1 MKRMGLVLCAIS
13 ALLISSALSQGSK
26 VIVITDTANIYAE
39 PDSHSYLIETVG
51 KGTVL
56 TLFQK
61 SKIRKTWY
69 YIAFDS
75 KERKGKVSGFVQ
87 DSAVQGAHD
96 VQNSLGSQQNAK
108 GDWGQRSILPPLKE
122 ESVVLAE
129 EKKVLPDKSW
139 EELSLTPLFKQESI
153 SLTVALRG
161 EIWPIVAS
169 PTWEV
174 VAFHEVS
181 EPPVEIKP
189 REMNNINASPMK
201 DGRAFQSIIKPPV
214 EIRGEI
220 PLPLPAP
227 IKEALAFKGNKDKS
241 QVTVSEKISITPLQ
255 KDAKRDGDSIL
266 LTCSP
271 TREVVAFQE
280 RTEPKVKIESRKI
293 QPVNSPAA
301 LESKAFQRIIDRP
314 ANIEAKE
321 MPPLSFSSSKD
332 VAFQEVVQPPV
343 EIKARTLPPLNP
355 PAAMEDNVFQR
366 MKRMRK
372 IDTFKT
378 DSFIGVSPSKKV
390 VTLERTRM
398 EELRERKPEE
408 EAKRQPTPLGTRKV
422 KTKFKWVTL
431 GLGYGQSLGGAGGFV
446 QFNTKAGLS
455 VHGGVGYY
463 PTRYIYS
470 GCDGVKD
477 VTLYTGGVKYY
488 LPLGAD
494 PLHFY
499 LNLQFGG
506 IGVEVAQII
515 KGIWQYDFIFDYK
528 QKTLWGP
535 AFLSGFELR
544 LGSLGLNGAMGLSY
558 NITKLDWDIQDYFL
572 TFDLGL
578 LLYF

>member
-1 MKRMGLVLCAIS
+1 MKRIGLLLCAIS
-13 ALLISSALSQGSK
+13 VLLISSALSQGSK
-26 VIVITDTANIYAE
+26 LIVITDTANIYAE

-87 DSAVQGAHD
+87 DSAVGGSHD
-96 VQNSLGSQQNAK
+96 VQDSLGAQQNAK
-108 GDWGQRSILPPLKE
+108 GDGGQRSILPPLKQ
-122 ESVVLAE
+122 ESVVLTE
-129 EKKVLPDKSW
+129 EKKALPEKSW
-139 EELSLTPLFKQESI
+139 EEISPTPLFKQESI
-153 SLTVALRG
+153 SLTVAL
-161 EIWPIVAS
+161 
-169 PTWEV
+169 
-174 VAFHEVS
+174 
-181 EPPVEIKP
+181 
-189 REMNNINASPMK
+189 
-201 DGRAFQSIIKPPV
+201 
-214 EIRGEI
+214 
-220 PLPLPAP
+220 PAP
-227 IKEALAFKGNKDKS
+227 TEEAVAFKGKKDKS
-241 QVTVSEKISITPLQ
+241 RVTGSEEISITPLQ
-255 KDAKRDGDSIL
+255 KDAKRDGDSVL

-280 RTEPKVKIESRKI
+280 RTEPKVKIESRQI

-301 LESKAFQRIIDRP
+301 LESKDFQRIIDRP
-314 ANIEAKE
+314 ANIEARE

-355 PAAMEDNVFQR
+355 PASMEDTIFQR
-366 MKRMRK
+366 MNRMRK

-431 GLGYGQSLGGAGGFV
+431 GLGYGQSLGGVGGFV

-455 VHGGVGYY
+455 IHGGVGYY